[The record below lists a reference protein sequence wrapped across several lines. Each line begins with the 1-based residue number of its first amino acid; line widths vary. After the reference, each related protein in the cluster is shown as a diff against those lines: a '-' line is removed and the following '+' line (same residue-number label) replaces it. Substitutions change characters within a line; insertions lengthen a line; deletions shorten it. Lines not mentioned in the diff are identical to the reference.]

1 MRRHGGLQTADGIAT
16 GQRAN
21 GFTLLEVLAA
31 LVVLSLIMA
40 VAFGSVRLG
49 SRSWEGG
56 IERADATDQ
65 MRSVTNFLRNEFNQ
79 LLPFIWQQHRNNR
92 IAFEGDTDLVRF
104 IAPAPQ
110 QFDNSGLLVYTLS
123 AQENGPGVRL
133 VLEYA
138 LLDPGGKG
146 LATTGENHRLVLVD
160 GLSAISFTYYGTM
173 TKAGEPAWHRQWQK
187 ESERYPMLIQ
197 LHLETDR
204 QGLIWPDLLLSIRS
218 EQPA

>member
-1 MRRHGGLQTADGIAT
+1 MRRHGGLQTAHGITA

-21 GFTLLEVLAA
+21 GFTLLEVLVV
-31 LVVLSLIMA
+31 LVVLSLIMT
-40 VAFGSVRLG
+40 VAFGSIRLG

-56 IERADATDQ
+56 IARADTTDQ
-65 MRSVTNFLRNEFNQ
+65 MRSVTNFLRNEFSQ
-79 LLPFIWQQHRNNR
+79 LLPFIWQEHRNNL

-110 QFDNSGLLVYTLS
+110 QLDNSGLLVYTLS
-123 AQENGPGVRL
+123 TQEYGTGVRL

-146 LATTGENHRLVLVD
+146 FATTGENHRLVLVD
-160 GLSAISFTYYGTM
+160 GLSAISFTYYGNT
-173 TKAGEPAWHRQWQK
+173 TKTGAPAWHRQWQK

-197 LHLETDR
+197 LHLETGR
-204 QGLIWPDLLLSIRS
+204 QGLSWPDLLVSIRA
-218 EQPA
+218 EEPA

>member
-1 MRRHGGLQTADGIAT
+1 MRRHGGLRTAHGITA
-16 GQRAN
+16 GRRAN

-31 LVVLSLIMA
+31 LVVLSLIMT

-56 IERADATDQ
+56 IARADATDQ

-79 LLPFIWQQHRNNR
+79 LVPVIWQEHGKNR

-110 QFDNSGLLVYTLS
+110 QLDNSGLLVYTLS
-123 AQENGPGVRL
+123 AQESGSGVRL

-146 LATTGENHRLVLVD
+146 FATTGTNHRLVLVD
-160 GLSAISFTYYGTM
+160 GLSAISFSYYGNT
-173 TKAGEPAWHRQWQK
+173 TKTGESAWQRQWQK
-187 ESERYPMLIQ
+187 ESERYPLLIH
-197 LHLETDR
+197 LHLETAR
-204 QGLIWPDLLLSIRS
+204 QGLPWPDLLLSIRAQ
-218 EQPA
+218 EPA